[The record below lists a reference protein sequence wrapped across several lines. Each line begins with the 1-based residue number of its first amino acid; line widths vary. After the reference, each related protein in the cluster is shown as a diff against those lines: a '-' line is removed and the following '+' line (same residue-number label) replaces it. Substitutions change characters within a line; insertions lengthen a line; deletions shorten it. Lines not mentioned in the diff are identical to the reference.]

1 MGVKQRRAREK
12 EGLRDEILDAARAL
26 FVKEGYESV
35 SIRKIADK
43 VEYATGTIYLYFRDK
58 AEILDRIC
66 EETFARLIVRMQAIE
81 HDSAA
86 PLDKLRRGLRTYI
99 QFGLDNPNHYVL
111 TFNQA
116 KAHIKSEPVLETS
129 GMKAFS

>member
-99 QFGLDNPNHYVL
+99 HSGESTPSGRFRLPVHRAQSVL
-111 TFNQA
+111 LSA
-116 KAHIKSEPVLETS
+116 SMRA
-129 GMKAFS
+129 GMRGRP